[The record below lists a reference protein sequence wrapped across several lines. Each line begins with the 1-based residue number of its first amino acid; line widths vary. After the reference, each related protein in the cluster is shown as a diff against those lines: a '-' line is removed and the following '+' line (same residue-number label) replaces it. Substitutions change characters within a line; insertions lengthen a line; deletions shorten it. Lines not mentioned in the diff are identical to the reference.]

1 MGAVFALFAGFY
13 YWTPKIVGRNIND
26 FLGKIHFW
34 CFFVGVN
41 LTFFPQH
48 FLGLAGIYL
57 IISDY
62 VEINSLINN
71 EIFLSLIAIKP
82 YGPHIFPEYLTQPA
96 RIYKPKLDRNLIA
109 VENRNRT
116 VIYQWINLINGK
128 VYVGSGWYGSR
139 RLLSYW
145 TPSVL
150 KRNLPIYNSL
160 SYYTHNN
167 FILAILED
175 LGTTGSVSKEFMLS
189 REQLYLDL
197 LLAANLYPSLNNSPS
212 AGSTLGFKH
221 KPEFGLNRSGLLNP
235 MTARNISQDFIEMQK
250 KIGVKNPQFGVIK
263 YSDTIAKLTKLV
275 YVYNS
280 VDMSYIGSYSTVQ
293 CSKEFNMGKDTLSK
307 YLLNGNTFKG
317 KIFSRVLLHKS

>member
-1 MGAVFALFAGFY
+1 MVIAVPTGIKIFSWLATLYGGSLRYSTPLLFTLGFISLFTIGGLTGVILSNSSLDIAFHDTYYVIAHFHYVLSMGAVFALFAGFY

-34 CFFVGVN
+34 TFFVGVN

-62 VEINSLINN
+62 VELNSLINN
-71 EIFLSLIAIKP
+71 EIFWSLSLIAIKP
-82 YGPHIFPEYLTQPA
+82 YGPHILPEYLTQPV
-96 RIYKPKLDRNLIA
+96 RIYKPNLDRNLIG

-128 VYVGSGWYGSR
+128 LYVGSGWNGSR

-145 TPSVL
+145 APSNL

-175 LGTTGSVSKEFMLS
+175 LGQTGSVSKEFMLS
-189 REQLYLDL
+189 REQIYLDL
-197 LLAANLYPSLNNSPS
+197 LFS
-212 AGSTLGFKH
+212 
-221 KPEFGLNRSGLLNP
+221 
-235 MTARNISQDFIEMQK
+235 
-250 KIGVKNPQFGVIK
+250 
-263 YSDTIAKLTKLV
+263 KL
-275 YVYNS
+275 
-280 VDMSYIGSYSTVQ
+280 SYSSTVRAKGGLKNIKGE
-293 CSKEFNMGKDTLSK
+293 SSLVVS
-307 YLLNGNTFKG
+307 FK
-317 KIFSRVLLHKS
+317 

>member
-1 MGAVFALFAGFY
+1 M
-13 YWTPKIVGRNIND
+13 
-26 FLGKIHFW
+26 
-34 CFFVGVN
+34 
-41 LTFFPQH
+41 
-48 FLGLAGIYL
+48 AGIYL

-82 YGPHIFPEYLTQPA
+82 YGPHILPEYLTQPV
-96 RIYKPKLDRNLIA
+96 RIYKPNLDRNLIA

-128 VYVGSGWYGSR
+128 LYVGSGWNGSR

-150 KRNLPIYNSL
+150 KRNLSIYNSL

-197 LLAANLYPSLNNSPS
+197 LVTNLYPSLNSSPS

-235 MTARNISQDFIEMQK
+235 MTARKFSPEFIEMQK
-250 KIGVKNPQFGVIK
+250 RNKIGVNNPQFGVFK
-263 YSDTIAKLTKLV
+263 SSDTIAKLTKLV

-293 CSKEFNMGKDTLSK
+293 CSKEFNMVKDTLSK
-307 YLLNGNTFKG
+307 YLLNGFPFKG
-317 KIFSRVLLHKS
+317 KIFSRVLLHNS